1 MKKLLL
7 AALIMAGISFSA
19 KAQQGSILLYGG
31 LNFYSTNDK
40 NTDVKT
46 SSVIFTPAVGYQ
58 FNKNMTAGLEFGV
71 GAGKSETPSF
81 KVGPFL
87 RYAWP
92 ISNIFAIYGQLGLGY
107 FHQGEANLNNNIDYT
122 NVSGMYIGLSGPTVF
137 INVKNSFGINLGF
150 GSIDFAS
157 GKVKDKDNVSS
168 FAINFGNNISL
179 GISKNFGGKR

>member
-7 AALIMAGISFSA
+7 TAFVAVIVFTA
-19 KAQQGSILLYGG
+19 KSQPGSILLFGG

-40 NTDVKT
+40 NTDTKT

-58 FNKNMTAGLEFGV
+58 FNKNMTTGLEFGV

-92 ISNIFAIYGQLGLGY
+92 ISNIFAIYTQLGLGY
-107 FHQGEANLNNNIDYT
+107 FHQGEAYLNSNIDYT

-137 INVKNSFGINLGF
+137 INVKNSFGINFGF
-150 GSIDFAS
+150 GSIDFMS

-168 FAINFGNNISL
+168 FALNFGNNISL
-179 GISKNFGGKR
+179 GLSKNFGGKK